1 MKLYGAIDLHSTNN
15 VTVVIN
21 EQDQVVYQTRFPNG
35 HGTDSFLGQ
44 EKLPGAGD
52 RCPYRTAPKA
62 LNLMTVQP
70 EADQP
75 KAETGAD
82 LRSDTN

>member
-1 MKLYGAIDLHSTNN
+1 MT
-15 VTVVIN
+15 
-21 EQDQVVYQTRFPNG
+21 EPWTRR
-35 HGTDSFLGQ
+35 GTDSFLGQ
-44 EKLPGAGD
+44 IKIARGGRSLTSQENFI
-52 RCPYRTAPKA
+52 A
-62 LNLMTVQP
+62 LKLMTVQP